1 MAKILFGANEEIEE
15 KQIEKMKREIEDLT
29 LELQV
34 MEARRENRK
43 R

>member
-15 KQIEKMKREIEDLT
+15 KKIEKMKREIEDLT